1 MKNNKK
7 SMLKKL
13 FIELLTEEDEETQDQ
28 SQKEEIDSATKKF
41 IEDRIKAFDDI
52 QKQLIQVQD
61 MLKAAKED
69 TIEKYKIKP
78 NKAILYP
85 TDLIKDYFKDII
97 KVLKP

>member
-1 MKNNKK
+1 MKKDKK

-28 SQKEEIDSATKKF
+28 PKTEEVDSEVKKF
-41 IEDRIKAFDDI
+41 IEERIQAFDDI
-52 QKQLIQVQD
+52 QKQLIQVND
-61 MLKAAKED
+61 MLKAAKKD

-97 KVLKP
+97 KVLKS

>member
-13 FIELLTEEDEETQDQ
+13 FIELLTEEDEEIQDAPKKEKIDPDTQ
-28 SQKEEIDSATKKF
+28 KF
-41 IEDRIKAFDDI
+41 IKIELKRFDDI

-61 MLKAAKED
+61 MLKAAKTD

-78 NKAILYP
+78 NKAIIYP
-85 TDLIKDYFKDII
+85 TDLIKDYFKDIL

>member
-13 FIELLTEEDEETQDQ
+13 FIELLTEEDEEIQDQ
-28 SQKEEIDSATKKF
+28 PQKEEIDPSTKKF
-41 IEDRIKAFDDI
+41 IDDRIKAFDDI
-52 QKQLIQVQD
+52 QKQLTQVQD
-61 MLKAAKED
+61 MLKVAKED

-97 KVLKP
+97 KVLKK

>member
-1 MKNNKK
+1 
-7 SMLKKL
+7 MLKKL
-13 FIELLTEEDEETQDQ
+13 FIELLTEEDEEIQDQ
-28 SQKEEIDSATKKF
+28 PQKEEIDPSTKKF

-52 QKQLIQVQD
+52 QKQLTQVQD
-61 MLKAAKED
+61 MLKVAKTD

-97 KVLKP
+97 KVLKK

>member
-1 MKNNKK
+1 LN
-7 SMLKKL
+7 
-13 FIELLTEEDEETQDQ
+13 FLTEEDEETQDQ

-52 QKQLIQVQD
+52 QKQLTQVQD
-61 MLKAAKED
+61 MLKIAKED

-97 KVLKP
+97 KVLKS

>member
-61 MLKAAKED
+61 MLKIAKED

>member
-13 FIELLTEEDEETQDQ
+13 FIELLTEEDEEIQDQ
-28 SQKEEIDSATKKF
+28 PQKEEIDPSTKKF

-52 QKQLIQVQD
+52 QKQLTQVQD
-61 MLKAAKED
+61 MLKVAKTD

-97 KVLKP
+97 KVLKK